1 MPVCI
6 VDSMMAEA
14 VETGAQPRTLAD
26 RAYADLQED
35 IVRGVIPPGSRISE
49 TELATRYG
57 VSRGPMRE
65 VIRALESRHLIEREA
80 HVGIRIASLDG
91 RSLIDMYVAREALEG
106 MAARVAASQMHDHEI
121 DGAYALL
128 QEHECQRDI
137 QENRAYF
144 QREGDLDFHY
154 RIIQGSHNETLIGTL
169 IGELYH
175 RIRMSRYQFS
185 AVADRPRK
193 ALIEHRR
200 IVEAIEARDGDLA
213 EMLMRRHIASAR
225 INIRDRL
232 QGDRATDSSARK
244 PTDIGDLGTPV
255 DRPG

>member
-1 MPVCI
+1 MI
-6 VDSMMAEA
+6 TQA

-26 RAYADLQED
+26 RAYAHLQED
-35 IVRGVIPPGSRISE
+35 IVRGVIPPGSKISE
-49 TELATRYG
+49 TQLASRYG

-80 HVGIRIASLDG
+80 HVGIRIASLDSQ
-91 RSLIDMYVAREALEG
+91 SLIDMYVVREALEG
-106 MAARVAASQMHDHEI
+106 MAARVAASQMRDHEI

-128 QEHECQRDI
+128 QEHERQRDI
-137 QENRAYF
+137 QDNRAYF

-154 RIIQGSHNETLIGTL
+154 RIIQGSHNATLIGTL

-185 AVADRPRK
+185 SAADRPRK

-225 INIRDRL
+225 LNIRDRL
-232 QGDRATDSSARK
+232 QADRGVDPVACK
-244 PTDIGDLGTPV
+244 PTDTEGLSPPADQH
-255 DRPG
+255 D